1 MRRQS
6 RSHDHM
12 RYRIISHVKKGNSIH
27 TKSRN
32 NVKQEYNSLIEEE
45 ERSLPFALNGQ
56 RVYLEYV
63 VVAECEDDP
72 RYTANCRSHK
82 EKDHPDSAPSDFR
95 KIRILASSFKPI
107 SCNKIDTLLIIIGIT
122 MAEPNPPMTLLV
134 GEKAPYAS
142 QYFQNRLK

>member
-12 RYRIISHVKKGNSIH
+12 RYRITSHVKKGNSIH

-82 EKDHPDSAPSDFR
+82 EKEPSDSAPSDFR

-107 SCNKIDTLLIIIGIT
+107 SCNKIDTPTHL
-122 MAEPNPPMTLLV
+122 
-134 GEKAPYAS
+134 
-142 QYFQNRLK
+142 